1 MKITFKDITG
11 VDPVTIEKARQWR
24 NKKRIRKFFQN
35 RNIIGKKEH
44 HNWIKSLVHDKSKV
58 AWIVY
63 IDDVPVGAINL
74 HKINVLNK
82 SSEWGWNIGEDN
94 YVGKGYGKKILHRFL
109 DMFFNEMGFKTLI
122 TEVTVDNNIAI
133 SIYEN
138 FGFETAETKNGYI
151 RMKYTKEQFKERRM
165 M

>member
-94 YVGKGYGKKILHRFL
+94 YGKKILYQFL
-109 DMFFNEMGFKTLI
+109 DMFFNEIRLKTLI
-122 TEVTVDNNIAI
+122 TMVAVDNDIAVK
-133 SIYEN
+133 IYRD